1 MSCSKGRPVTSS
13 RHEEITYDGT
23 TSATITIIK
32 DDETK
37 TCTLVSP
44 RGKPVWP

>member
-13 RHEEITYDGT
+13 RHEVITYDGT
-23 TSATITIIK
+23 TTATITIIK

-37 TCTLVSP
+37 TRTLVSP
-44 RGKPVWP
+44 QGKPVCP